1 MIARARPWRSL
12 ALVALLVL
20 GAAPSAHAA
29 TVLVSP
35 AITAPQGDS
44 VGCRIVNTGTAN
56 ITVRIQLMQPD
67 GDDYFT
73 DNNIVVRPGQV
84 WTSGVLAFPQ
94 IHAYCKFS
102 GAFNRAY
109 VRAAIH
115 VYDIGESRTAITAEA
130 E

>member
-1 MIARARPWRSL
+1 MTARARLWSSL
-12 ALVALLVL
+12 ALVPLLVL
-20 GAAPSAHAA
+20 GAAAAAHA

-56 ITVRIQLMQPD
+56 ITVQIALMQPN

-73 DNNIVVRPGQV
+73 DNNVVVRPGHM
-84 WTSGVLAFPQ
+84 WNSGVIAFPT

-102 GAFNRAY
+102 GAFNKAY
-109 VRAAIH
+109 VRASIH
-115 VYDIGESRTAITAEA
+115 VYDIGESRTAVMAEA